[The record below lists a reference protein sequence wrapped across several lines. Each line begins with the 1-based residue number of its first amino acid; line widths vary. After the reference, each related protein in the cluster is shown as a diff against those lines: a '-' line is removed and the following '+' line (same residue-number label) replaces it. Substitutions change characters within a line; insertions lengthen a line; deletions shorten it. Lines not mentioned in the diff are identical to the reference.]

1 MRIDIGGL
9 IIAAIGL
16 AITLANVVTF
26 ELWQNNGLFYNGSM
40 DAFAFIVAVLGM
52 VLIVV
57 GLAMTYH
64 EHGKKIGW

>member
-16 AITLANVVTF
+16 ALTIVNAVTF
-26 ELWQNNGLFYNGSM
+26 GYWQESGLFATGGI
-40 DAFAFIVAVLGM
+40 DVLAFFVAIAGM
-52 VLIVV
+52 TLIVV

-64 EHGKKIGW
+64 EHGKKLGW

>member
-16 AITLANVVTF
+16 ALTVTNVVTF
-26 ELWQNNGLFYNGSM
+26 ELWQDSG
-40 DAFAFIVAVLGM
+40 AFLSDGINIVAFFVAIAGM
-52 VLIVV
+52 ALIVV

-64 EHGKKIGW
+64 EHGKKLGW